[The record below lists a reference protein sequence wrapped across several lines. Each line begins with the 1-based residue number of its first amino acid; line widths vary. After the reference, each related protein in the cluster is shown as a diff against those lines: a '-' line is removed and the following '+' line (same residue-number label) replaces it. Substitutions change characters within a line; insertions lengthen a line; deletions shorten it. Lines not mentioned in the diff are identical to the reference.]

1 MSAWNETVH
10 TRIQTHLFKL
20 SPALFLQQERI
31 LEHFSEASLK
41 PLLEDLLYHA
51 KDGAHQQVGHNGFH
65 DGDYPLAPF
74 PSPARSCASIP
85 LVTSWCKSLW
95 SPGLKSMRFFLG
107 FWELRGF
114 SVRSFSLGPV
124 HCHCDLKKGCLTKN
138 GNLGREASANRLI
151 SGIWKLVKFP
161 VVLPKPGLLRCE
173 LNVDQEHA
181 PATYRKALIEIIA
194 QYLGA
199 VVRCGNSMK
208 LRQETPFRV
217 MKRQQ
222 KNKRSGKYCEKCRIP
237 PLLEMLYIDSL
248 GMWYV

>member
-1 MSAWNETVH
+1 MPRTEHIS
-10 TRIQTHLFKL
+10 KL
-20 SPALFLQQERI
+20 VIMAI
-31 LEHFSEASLK
+31 
-41 PLLEDLLYHA
+41 
-51 KDGAHQQVGHNGFH
+51 H
-65 DGDYPLAPF
+65 DGDYPSAPF

-85 LVTSWCKSLW
+85 LATSWCKSLW
-95 SPGLKSMRFFLG
+95 SPGLKSMWFLG

-114 SVRSFSLGPV
+114 WGEKLLTRSRSLSLWPQEGMSHEEWKFRKGSLRKLSYVR
-124 HCHCDLKKGCLTKN
+124 
-138 GNLGREASANRLI
+138 NLEVGEI
-151 SGIWKLVKFP
+151 C

-237 PLLEMLYIDSL
+237 PLLEMLYLDSL
-248 GMWYV
+248 GMWRV